1 MVEPDPSLENLA
13 RATAL
18 LLTYNITS
26 SFPVRCLTT
35 ISAMYSIQLAVY
47 EASLSLGYIIL
58 NGFSKHIS
66 NKRIKSILVEITE
79 NYKEQK
85 NYVENIM
92 RKSNFVLQN
101 KEQSEISRKG
111 SSKTFNYI
119 YYKKI

>member
-1 MVEPDPSLENLA
+1 M
-13 RATAL
+13 
-18 LLTYNITS
+18 
-26 SFPVRCLTT
+26 
-35 ISAMYSIQLAVY
+35 
-47 EASLSLGYIIL
+47 
-58 NGFSKHIS
+58 
-66 NKRIKSILVEITE
+66 VEITE